1 MTWTRRKPIHGGSVG
16 ASMRLTVLATV
27 CLALRFRVRR
37 ERGGE
42 GKGKSK
48 RKNKGAFRRLCSQT
62 SAVLLQP
69 LATVAT
75 ALATYSRLFWF
86 SAATQMRPVP
96 TA

>member
-1 MTWTRRKPIHGGSVG
+1 MQDTLQVRPCKLDGAIHGANGPASPPPRRALQGSPR
-16 ASMRLTVLATV
+16 ARWD
-27 CLALRFRVRR
+27 
-37 ERGGE
+37 
-42 GKGKSK
+42 GKSK
-48 RKNKGAFRRLCSQT
+48 SKNKGAFRRLCLQAT
-62 SAVLLQP
+62 GALFQP

>member
-1 MTWTRRKPIHGGSVG
+1 MAPAVPRSLSLPRASGFAASAVG
-16 ASMRLTVLATV
+16 AAK
-27 CLALRFRVRR
+27 A
-37 ERGGE
+37 EAE
-42 GKGKSK
+42 QKQ
-48 RKNKGAFRRLCSQT
+48 RRL
-62 SAVLLQP
+62 SAPLFQYLAALLQA

>member
-1 MTWTRRKPIHGGSVG
+1 
-16 ASMRLTVLATV
+16 MRLTVLATV
-27 CLALRFRVRR
+27 PLSLRFLVRR
-37 ERGGE
+37 ERGGN

-48 RKNKGAFRRLCSQT
+48 AKTKAPFGAFAFATGALF
-62 SAVLLQP
+62 QP

>member
-1 MTWTRRKPIHGGSVG
+1 MAP
-16 ASMRLTVLATV
+16 TVLHRLPPASV
-27 CLALRFRVRR
+27 RVRR
-37 ERGGE
+37 ERGGD
-42 GKGKSK
+42 GKGKSGSK
-48 RKNKGAFRRLCSQT
+48 TKAPFGAFVLAT
-62 SAVLLQP
+62 GALLQP

>member
-1 MTWTRRKPIHGGSVG
+1 MQDTLQVRPCKLDAAIHGANGPASPPPSHALQGSPR
-16 ASMRLTVLATV
+16 AR
-27 CLALRFRVRR
+27 RVWQRQSR
-37 ERGGE
+37 
-42 GKGKSK
+42 
-48 RKNKGAFRRLCSQT
+48 RKNKGAFRRLCLQAT
-62 SAVLLQP
+62 AALFQP